1 MKHKFYVK
9 DCPEW
14 NVPHYW
20 IKEKVNLQYYM
31 DNMKPVNTDK
41 KFLSFKHSGI
51 DLKKVQESCES
62 AFEKFGFYGF
72 LNIYGQEMFRDPTYG
87 GLSLVYNPN
96 YKFKDQVET
105 NAQTLGYP
113 RNNMNLNFILENLD
127 LWKKVMIAE
136 LDKDIWRK
144 STKYGTHV
152 AFKFL
157 LKNNV
162 INEDEYRSLRKKY
175 PNEKKKVKHVLKD
188 TYQDSWGFNTPT
200 DVMNHEYLAEVTKLF
215 KRSFIRS
222 RLAKLQQL
230 DNEEIRK
237 NVNEYMW
244 HRDDSIFMEARI
256 NLSVTSPQ
264 DAFGMEIEGAGRY
277 YLQPGNWY
285 SWDTGI
291 THRPFADKPNLHRTN
306 LVYAVSPWFD
316 YIKEEQAWVSNEFFG
331 EKHPVDMF
339 IDGDIVEGL
348 EFID

>member
-9 DCPEW
+9 DCPDD

-20 IKEKVNLQYYM
+20 ISQQVNLQYYM
-31 DNMKPVNTDK
+31 DNMKPINTNK
-41 KFLSFKHSGI
+41 NFLSFKQPNI
-51 DLKKVQESCES
+51 DIVKVQESCDS
-62 AFEKFGFYGF
+62 AFNEFGFFGF
-72 LNIYGQEMFRDPTYG
+72 LNIYGSEMFRDPTYG

-96 YKFKDQVET
+96 YLYKSQVQD

-113 RNNMNLNFILENLD
+113 RNNMDLNFILENLD
-127 LWKKVMIAE
+127 IWKKTMVAG

-144 STKYGTHV
+144 TTETGTHS

-157 LKNNV
+157 FRNNV
-162 INEDEYRSLRKKY
+162 IDEETYNNLCTKY
-175 PNEKKKVKHVLKD
+175 PDQKQLKKKILKN

-200 DVMNHEYLAEVTKLF
+200 DVMNHKYLAEVTKLF

-222 RLAKLQQL
+222 RLARLQQL
-230 DNEEIRK
+230 DNEETRK

-256 NLSVTSPQ
+256 NLSVTSPE
-264 DAFGMEIEGAGRY
+264 DSFGMEIEGEGRY

-291 THRPFADKPNLHRTN
+291 THRPFADKTNLTRTN

-316 YIKEEQAWVSNEFFG
+316 YIKEEDAWVSNEFFG
-331 EKHPVDMF
+331 EKHPFDMF

-348 EFID
+348 EFIN